1 MAFIFL
7 LDSEMEEGQENP
19 AYAKEEDQA
28 WEEPV
33 KGRNH

>member
-1 MAFIFL
+1 
-7 LDSEMEEGQENP
+7 MEEGQENP

-33 KGRNH
+33 KGRNHWGLDIG